1 MTRNEWLKLV
11 TEDGYRL
18 GYISDETHDAGRGIR
33 VSDEAVKR
41 AKHVGLDKREALRK
55 QFGVWEAWEANHKI
69 REELKRALSCGDLLD
84 EPENVERLK
93 NLRITKALAVA
104 ADNAFLAAIEVTP

>member
-1 MTRNEWLKLV
+1 MTRNQWLERV
-11 TEDGYRL
+11 TGDFYRL
-18 GYISDETHDAGRGIR
+18 GYMSDETHDAGRGIR

-41 AKHVGLDKREALRK
+41 AKYQGSEKRKALQN
-55 QFGVWEAWEANHKI
+55 QFGVWEAWENHHKI

-93 NLRITKALAVA
+93 ELRDTKVLAVA
-104 ADNAFLAAIEVTP
+104 ADNAFFTALGET